1 MRLLAAVLL
10 IGSMIPGWARAEP
23 FSLARFQADLRAE
36 PVADKKARPQKAQPK
51 PKPAP
56 PVAKKVDGDPHEAI
70 NRKVFAFNAYV
81 VQNMVEPTAWALD
94 VGLPEL
100 VKQAG
105 RNVYSNLIEPE
116 FFVTNLMVGDN
127 GAAGVS
133 AARFGI
139 NSTVGIL
146 GIWDPARHMGLERKE
161 VEFTE
166 GLCATGV
173 KPGDFIVLPLIGP
186 TSANSAGLLAGFFAV
201 EWFLLAQISPVIAT
215 ADLVIDLS
223 ASAASLRYAR
233 DVPDGESKDPYAI
246 QRADYKAYLDH
257 GCPAKPQIAARLS
270 QTVESR

>member
-1 MRLLAAVLL
+1 MRILAAVLL
-10 IGSMIPGWARAEP
+10 IGLTIPGAAGAEP

-36 PVADKKARPQKAQPK
+36 PVAAKR
-51 PKPAP
+51 PAP
-56 PVAKKVDGDPHEAI
+56 AVRKAPDDPHEAV
-70 NRKVFAFNAYV
+70 NRRVFAFNGFVARNV
-81 VQNMVEPTAWALD
+81 IDPTAWVLD
-94 VGLPEL
+94 VSLPEM

-116 FFVTNLMVGDN
+116 FLVTNLMVGDN
-127 GAAGVS
+127 KAAGVS

-139 NSTVGIL
+139 NSTVGLL
-146 GIWDPARHMGLERKE
+146 GVWDPASRLGLVRKE

-166 GLCATGV
+166 GLCATGL
-173 KPGDFIVLPLIGP
+173 KPGDFVVLPLVGP
-186 TSANSAGLLAGFFAV
+186 TSATSALLVTGFFAV

-246 QRADYKAYLDH
+246 QRADYKAYLDR
-257 GCPAKPQIAARLS
+257 GCPAKTKVAALP
-270 QTVESR
+270 ESPKNR